1 MALTDEGGT
10 NMVLPVAPMGNN
22 NGGFGDFGGNGSFWI
37 LLLFI
42 LLGGNGWGG
51 GFGGGFDGGLYPWLN
66 NSQNI
71 NGGFRDQM
79 LNTSI
84 NGIQNSITSG
94 FGDVQTALCG
104 GFAGVN
110 AGIAAAQNGI
120 TQQMYANQ
128 IADLERSFAA
138 QTANTQGMN
147 ALQSQLASC
156 CCDNRAATADLKY
169 TVATENCAD
178 RSAAYQNTR
187 DIIDSQTRGTQA
199 ILDKLCQL
207 ELDGVKQQVDA
218 KNDRILDL
226 QNQLNQAVFR
236 ESQASQNALFA
247 QGMNNEVDALYNRLK
262 NCPVGTTPVYGNQPI
277 FTCGNNGGC
286 GCGCGVA

>member
-1 MALTDEGGT
+1 
-10 NMVLPVAPMGNN
+10 
-22 NGGFGDFGGNGSFWI
+22 
-37 LLLFI
+37 
-42 LLGGNGWGG
+42 
-51 GFGGGFDGGLYPWLN
+51 
-66 NSQNI
+66 
-71 NGGFRDQM
+71 
-79 LNTSI
+79 
-84 NGIQNSITSG
+84 
-94 FGDVQTALCG
+94 
-104 GFAGVN
+104 VN

-156 CCDNRAATADLKY
+156 CCDNRLATANLQN
-169 TVATENCAD
+169 VVQSENCAD
-178 RSAAYQNTR
+178 RTAAYQNTR

-218 KNDRILDL
+218 KNDRILEL

-277 FTCGNNGGC
+277 FTCNQGGC
-286 GCGCGVA
+286 GCGNGFAN